1 MRRPSEAATSEGAPL
16 RHPLPQGLRTAIA
29 LAVMIW
35 IVASPA
41 AEQVFGLPSPWLRSW
56 RMYAGSSLDI
66 CRARYAWHGPEGSEP
81 IDRYAL
87 LGYGSRWEA
96 PESLR
101 AIRDERAARGIGKAL
116 CAHFGADADVRG
128 FVECATHEGWEEVV
142 RGQANLCES
151 AAPEWTDG
159 ATVPEEE
166 P

>member
-1 MRRPSEAATSEGAPL
+1 MHQQRR
-16 RHPLPQGLRTAIA
+16 
-29 LAVMIW
+29 LA
-35 IVASPA
+35 
-41 AEQVFGLPSPWLRSW
+41 R
-56 RMYAGSSLDI
+56 AGSGHDDPDLT
-66 CRARYAWHGPEGSEP
+66 
-81 IDRYAL
+81 DRQP
-87 LGYGSRWEA
+87 G
-96 PESLR
+96 